1 MSKKDQACRTK
12 QMAVYAAMVKRMD
25 YNIECLLSYLKRA
38 DLFDDTVIVFM
49 SDNGADNNEIK
60 KYFLTISEKILV
72 TISIP

>member
-1 MSKKDQACRTK
+1 LSKKDQACRTK

-25 YNIECLLSYLKRA
+25 YNIECLLSYLKQA

>member
-1 MSKKDQACRTK
+1 
-12 QMAVYAAMVKRMD
+12 MAVYAAMVKRMD
-25 YNIECLLSYLKRA
+25 YNIECLLSYLKQA